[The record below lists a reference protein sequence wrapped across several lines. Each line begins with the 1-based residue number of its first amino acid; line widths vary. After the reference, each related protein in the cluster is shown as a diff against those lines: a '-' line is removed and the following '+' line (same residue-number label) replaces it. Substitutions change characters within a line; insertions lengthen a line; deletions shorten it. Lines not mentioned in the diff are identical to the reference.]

1 MGGRAVRDHDAVR
14 ATARPTLRDIAE
26 EAGVSISTASR
37 VLARARTGPPRSAA
51 AERVV
56 AIAER
61 LHYQPDLS
69 AASLRTRRTRMLGV
83 LVPRLTDIVLSTIYE
98 GLDSAAE
105 SLGYQ
110 TVVANTLDSSE
121 EQRRRAEMLLT
132 RRVDG
137 LILGDARIDDAYLDE
152 LAARRVPFAL
162 VSRSHPPYDSVT
174 CDDLAGGRL
183 VGDHL
188 ADLGH
193 RRIGIIAGEP
203 HATTGRDR
211 AQGCLEALRRR
222 GVDVPSSWVVHSTF
236 DAEGGYDAAHR
247 LMQDSTAATA
257 IFAVNDMTAIG
268 AIGALRDLGHRPG
281 TDIAVVGFNDIS
293 IAGQLPVPLTSVRS
307 PLTQMG
313 AEAARLLVDRLQLSR
328 PEARERAPVQ
338 LRLAPQL
345 FVRASSDP
353 SSTEGWTPGLR
364 AGTASRA

>member
-1 MGGRAVRDHDAVR
+1 MRDDEQAR
-14 ATARPTLRDIAE
+14 IPSRPTLRDVAE

-37 VLARARTGPPRSAA
+37 VLARARTGQPRSPAAKRVIAA
-51 AERVV
+51 AERLSY
-56 AIAER
+56 E
-61 LHYQPDLS
+61 PDVH

-98 GLDSAAE
+98 GLDASAE
-105 SLGYQ
+105 FLGYQ
-110 TVVANTLDSSE
+110 TVVANTFDRSE
-121 EQRRRAEMLLT
+121 EQRRRAEMLLA

-137 LILGDARIDDAYLDE
+137 LILGDARIEDAYLDE
-152 LAARRVPFAL
+152 LAARQVPFAL

-211 AQGCLEALRRR
+211 TQGCLEVLRRR
-222 GVDVPSSWVVHSTF
+222 GVDVPSSRIVHSTF
-236 DAEGGYDAAHR
+236 DAHGGHAATHR
-247 LMQDSTAATA
+247 LMEGSAAPTA

-268 AIGALRDLGHRPG
+268 ALGALRDLGHRPG
-281 TDIAVVGFNDIS
+281 TDVAVVGFNDIS
-293 IAGQLPVPLTSVRS
+293 IAAQLPVPLTSVRS
-307 PLTQMG
+307 PLTEMG
-313 AEAARLLVDRLQLSR
+313 AEAARLLVDRLQQPR
-328 PEARERAPVQ
+328 QGTQERAPIQV
-338 LRLAPQL
+338 RLAPQL

-353 SSTEGWTPGLR
+353 SVTEGGTSSSW
-364 AGTASRA
+364 AGRASRA

>member
-1 MGGRAVRDHDAVR
+1 VQDHDAGR
-14 ATARPTLRDIAE
+14 ATDRPTLRDIAE

-51 AERVV
+51 AKRVV

-61 LHYQPDLS
+61 LGYQPDLH

-98 GLDSAAE
+98 GLDSTAE

-110 TVVANTLDSSE
+110 TVVANTFDRSE
-121 EQRRRAEMLLT
+121 EQRRRAEMLLA

-137 LILGDARIDDAYLDE
+137 LILGDARIEDAYLDE
-152 LAARRVPFAL
+152 LAARHVPFAL

-211 AQGCLEALRRR
+211 TQGCLEVLRRR
-222 GVDVPSSWVVHSTF
+222 GIDVPSSWIVHSTF
-236 DAEGGYDAAHR
+236 DAHGGHAAAHR
-247 LMQDSTAATA
+247 LMQGSTAPTA

-268 AIGALRDLGHRPG
+268 AVGALRDLGHRAG
-281 TDIAVVGFNDIS
+281 TDVAVVGFNDIS
-293 IAGQLPVPLTSVRS
+293 IAAQLPVPLTSVRS
-307 PLTQMG
+307 PLTEMG
-313 AEAARLLVDRLQLSR
+313 AEAARLLVDRLQLSG
-328 PEARERAPVQ
+328 PGATERAPVQ
-338 LRLAPQL
+338 LRMAPRL

-353 SSTEGWTPGLR
+353 SVTEGSASTPGPTV
-364 AGTASRA
+364 GTANRA

>member
-1 MGGRAVRDHDAVR
+1 VRDHDPVR

-51 AERVV
+51 AKRVV

-61 LHYQPDLS
+61 LGYQPDLS

-137 LILGDARIDDAYLDE
+137 LILGDARIDDPYLDE

-174 CDDLAGGRL
+174 CDDRAGGRL

-211 AQGCLEALRRR
+211 TQGCLEVLRRR
-222 GVDVPSSWVVHSTF
+222 GVEVPSSWVVHSTF
-236 DAEGGYDAAHR
+236 DAHGGHAAAHR
-247 LMQDSTAATA
+247 LMQGSDVPTAL
-257 IFAVNDMTAIG
+257 FAVNDMTAIG
-268 AIGALRDLGHRPG
+268 VIGALRDLGRRPG
-281 TDIAVVGFNDIS
+281 TDVAVVGFNDIS
-293 IAGQLPVPLTSVRS
+293 IAAELPVPLTSVRS
-307 PLTQMG
+307 PLTEMG
-313 AEAARLLVDRLQLSR
+313 ADAARVLVDRLQLSG
-328 PEARERAPVQ
+328 PAVQARVPVQ

-353 SSTEGWTPGLR
+353 SVAVGGGSSR
-364 AGTASRA
+364 KAGTASHA